1 MLHGTAFVIALL
13 VMLVGVAGTLVPA
26 LPGIP
31 LIWLAMLAYAWV
43 EGFQEITWT
52 FLLIALLVAVF
63 SQVAEYYSR
72 ALGAKKFGAS
82 RAGTWGAVLGSL
94 VGLFF
99 MPVGL
104 LVGPFVGAL
113 VAEMI
118 SGRKTDEAIRAGV
131 GGVIGVLGSVVVNFI
146 LAVGLVVAFALSVL
160 M

>member
-1 MLHGTAFVIALL
+1 MLHGAAFAVALL
-13 VMLVGVAGTLVPA
+13 VMLVGVAGTLIPA

-31 LIWLAMLAYAWV
+31 LIWLAMLGYAWV

-52 FLLIALLVAVF
+52 FLLIALAVVAL

-94 VGLFF
+94 AGLFF
-99 MPVGL
+99 MPIGL

-113 VAEMI
+113 LGELI
-118 SGRKTDEAIRAGV
+118 SGRRTDEAIKAGI

-146 LAVGLVVAFALSVL
+146 LALGLVTAFVLSVL
-160 M
+160 L